1 MPDTLDS
8 MTQASRFARLFE
20 PVRIGPVTAPNR
32 FYQVPHC
39 TGMGY
44 GLPQTLAAMRE
55 IKAEGGWGV
64 VNTEYCSV
72 HPTSDD
78 TPAPYCSLWDDGDV
92 RNMAVMVEGVKRHGA
107 LAGVELWHGGLRSSN
122 LLSREAPLGPES
134 LPVYADPW
142 QSQRMDKSDIR
153 AFRQWHRAAA
163 LRAREA
169 GFNIIYVYAAHTYLL
184 AQFADAELNR
194 RADSY
199 GGNPENRWRLVR
211 ELIEE
216 TREAVG
222 ETCAVAIRIETD
234 DERGEGQDERR
245 ALFASLAPHLD
256 LFNVTISDYS
266 REMGVSRFVRE
277 ASLEPFVAEVRH
289 ITGKPVVS
297 VGRFTSPETMLS
309 QVRRGVLDFIGA
321 ARPSIADP
329 FIPQKIREG
338 RLDDIRE
345 CIGCNICYAG
355 DARGAPIRCTQNPTM
370 GEEWRRGWHP
380 ENFGRSSKPSR
391 VLVVGAG
398 PAGLEAAHVLG
409 KRGHQVMLAEARD
422 VAGGRVVLEA
432 ALPGL
437 SEWKRVADY
446 RLHQI
451 SKLPNVELF
460 RASPMT
466 AGDIV
471 DTGAAHV
478 ILATGS
484 HWRADGRGRHF
495 HAPQPG
501 FAAGKVL
508 TPDDVMA
515 GTKPV
520 GPVVVFDDDGYY
532 MGSVI
537 AELLAGQG
545 HAVTYVA
552 TAGIVSAWSENTA
565 EQARVQAR
573 LIELG
578 VEIIVS
584 HAVTAA
590 DGNEA
595 VLSCIFS
602 GRERRLPCGSLVSV
616 TSREPD
622 DALWQ
627 ELRARDTS
635 FESLVRIGDCR
646 APGIIAMAVHD
657 GHLAG
662 RMLGEAAGSAA
673 PKRERVVIAD

>member
-1 MPDTLDS
+1 
-8 MTQASRFARLFE
+8 
-20 PVRIGPVTAPNR
+20 
-32 FYQVPHC
+32 
-39 TGMGY
+39 
-44 GLPQTLAAMRE
+44 
-55 IKAEGGWGV
+55 
-64 VNTEYCSV
+64 
-72 HPTSDD
+72 
-78 TPAPYCSLWDDGDV
+78 
-92 RNMAVMVEGVKRHGA
+92 
-107 LAGVELWHGGLRSSN
+107 
-122 LLSREAPLGPES
+122 
-134 LPVYADPW
+134 
-142 QSQRMDKSDIR
+142 
-153 AFRQWHRAAA
+153 
-163 LRAREA
+163 
-169 GFNIIYVYAAHTYLL
+169 
-184 AQFADAELNR
+184 
-194 RADSY
+194 
-199 GGNPENRWRLVR
+199 
-211 ELIEE
+211 
-216 TREAVG
+216 
-222 ETCAVAIRIETD
+222 
-234 DERGEGQDERR
+234 
-245 ALFASLAPHLD
+245 
-256 LFNVTISDYS
+256 
-266 REMGVSRFVRE
+266 
-277 ASLEPFVAEVRH
+277 
-289 ITGKPVVS
+289 
-297 VGRFTSPETMLS
+297 
-309 QVRRGVLDFIGA
+309 VLDFIGA

-370 GEEWRRGWHP
+370 GEEWRRNWHP
-380 ENFGRSSKPSR
+380 ENFGRASKPSP

-398 PAGLEAAHVLG
+398 PSGLEAAHVLG
-409 KRGHQVMLAEARD
+409 KRGHQVMLAEARE

-451 SKLPNVELF
+451 SKLANVEMF
-460 RASPMT
+460 RASRMT
-466 AGDIV
+466 AGDII

-478 ILATGS
+478 IVATGS

-495 HAPQPG
+495 RAPQPG
-501 FAAGKVL
+501 FAAGKVF

-515 GTKPV
+515 GRKLE

-532 MGSVI
+532 MGSAI

-545 HAVTYVA
+545 YAVTYVA
-552 TAGIVSAWSENTA
+552 TAGIVSEWSGNTA
-565 EQARVQAR
+565 EQALVQAR

-584 HAVTAA
+584 HAVSAA
-590 DGNEA
+590 DGNDA
-595 VLSCIFS
+595 VLNCIYT

-627 ELRARDTS
+627 ELQGRATS
-635 FESLVRIGDCR
+635 FESLLRIGDCR

-662 RMLGEAAGSAA
+662 RTLGEDAGSAT

>member
-1 MPDTLDS
+1 MSNNFDS
-8 MTQASRFARLFE
+8 TEQASRFARLFE

-39 TGMGY
+39 TGMGF
-44 GLPQTLAAMRE
+44 GLPRTLAAMRE
-55 IKAEGGWGV
+55 VKAEGGWGV

-72 HPTSDD
+72 HPSSDD

-92 RNMAVMVEGVKRHGA
+92 RNMALMAEGVKRHGA

-134 LPVYADPW
+134 LPVHSDPW

-153 AFRQWHRAAA
+153 NFRQWHRAAA
-163 LRAREA
+163 LRARQA

-194 RADSY
+194 RSDSY
-199 GGNPENRWRLVR
+199 GDNPENRWRLVR

-234 DERGEGQDERR
+234 DERGGGQDERR

-266 REMGVSRFVRE
+266 QEMGVSRFIRE
-277 ASLEPFVAEVRH
+277 ASLEPFVADVRR

-370 GEEWRRGWHP
+370 GEEWRRNWHP
-380 ENFGRSSKPSR
+380 ENFGTAADAKQ
-391 VLVVGAG
+391 VLIVGAG

-409 KRGHQVMLAEARD
+409 KRGHHVMLAEARD
-422 VAGGRVVLEA
+422 EAGGRVIREA

-437 SEWKRVADY
+437 SEWRRVADY

-451 SKLPNVELF
+451 SKLANVELF
-460 RASPMT
+460 RASRMT
-466 AGDIV
+466 ADDIMAA
-471 DTGAAHV
+471 GAPHV
-478 ILATGS
+478 IVATGS

-495 HAPQPG
+495 RAPQPG
-501 FAAGKVL
+501 YAAGQVF
-508 TPDDVMA
+508 TPDDVME
-515 GTKPV
+515 GRKLE
-520 GPVVVFDDDGYY
+520 GPIVVFDDDGYY
-532 MGSVI
+532 MASVI
-537 AELLAGQG
+537 AELLAGRG

-552 TAGIVSAWSENTA
+552 TAGIVGEWSGNTA
-565 EQARVQAR
+565 EQSLVQAR

-578 VEIIVS
+578 VDIIVS
-584 HAVTAA
+584 HAVAAA

-595 VLSCIFS
+595 VLNCVYT
-602 GRERRLPCGSLVSV
+602 GRERRLPCGGLVSV
-616 TSREPD
+616 TSREPE

-627 ELRARDTS
+627 ELQERRHGLA
-635 FESLVRIGDCR
+635 SLVRIGDCK

-662 RMLGEAAGSAA
+662 RMLGEDAGLVTS
-673 PKRERVVIAD
+673 KRERVVIAG

>member
-1 MPDTLDS
+1 MK
-8 MTQASRFARLFE
+8 QASRFARLFE
-20 PVRIGPVTAPNR
+20 PVRIGPVTSPNR

-44 GLPQTLAAMRE
+44 GLPQTLAAMRQ

-92 RNMAVMVEGVKRHGA
+92 RNMALMVEGVKRHGA

-122 LLSREAPLGPES
+122 LLSREVPLGPES

-142 QSQRMDKSDIR
+142 QSQRMDQSDIR

-222 ETCAVAIRIETD
+222 ETCAIAIRIETD
-234 DERGEGQDERR
+234 DERGGGQDERR
-245 ALFASLAPHLD
+245 ALFATLAPHLD

-266 REMGVSRFVRE
+266 REMGVSRFVQE
-277 ASLEPFVAEVRH
+277 ASLEPFVAEVRS

-355 DARGAPIRCTQNPTM
+355 DSRGAPIRCTQNPTM
-370 GEEWRRGWHP
+370 GEEWRRNWHP
-380 ENFGRSSKPSR
+380 ENFGRAGKPSR

-446 RLHQI
+446 RQHQI

-460 RASPMT
+460 RASRMT
-466 AGDIV
+466 AGDII

-495 HAPQPG
+495 RAPQPG

-537 AELLAGQG
+537 AELLAVQG

-590 DGNEA
+590 NGNEA
-595 VLSCIFS
+595 VLTCIFS
-602 GRERRLPCGSLVSV
+602 GRERRLPRASLVSV

-627 ELRARDTS
+627 ELRARDAS

-662 RMLGEAAGSAA
+662 RMLGEAAGSDA
-673 PKRERVVIAD
+673 PKRERVVIAG